1 MECCIMILSV
11 QEIVWEKQ
19 LKIIHGLLT
28 DKGIKSKLHLGFC
41 IHWSSLWQQRFYYTY
56 VTSSGGSVE
65 TNCTL
70 LSNEQTRV
78 AVLDY
83 GALAQELFLIP
94 VLTLLGMWRGTPF
107 LRNTSAV
114 SGWPACEAI
123 CIRVLPS
130 CKKWKQY
137 FKWSFANWRREHPKI
152 ENNNFFMDISKK
164 TQSPSPSLKGTG
176 DRFKSSRGNI
186 TLDLNRGDPSYVSAL
201 NTARLNFE
209 PNFSRENV
217 CNS

>member
-1 MECCIMILSV
+1 MILSV

-28 DKGIKSKLHLGFC
+28 DKGIKSKLHLSFC

-83 GALAQELFLIP
+83 GALAQELFFCTGTYL
-94 VLTLLGMWRGTPF
+94 VGHVEGYALFEEHECGVGM
-107 LRNTSAV
+107 TSL
-114 SGWPACEAI
+114 W
-123 CIRVLPS
+123 
-130 CKKWKQY
+130 
-137 FKWSFANWRREHPKI
+137 
-152 ENNNFFMDISKK
+152 
-164 TQSPSPSLKGTG
+164 
-176 DRFKSSRGNI
+176 GNMH
-186 TLDLNRGDPSYVSAL
+186 
-201 NTARLNFE
+201 
-209 PNFSRENV
+209 
-217 CNS
+217 

>member
-28 DKGIKSKLHLGFC
+28 DKGIKSKLHLSFC

-164 TQSPSPSLKGTG
+164 TQSLSPSLRILETVLSRRGGTLHWTWIEVT
-176 DRFKSSRGNI
+176 RVTF
-186 TLDLNRGDPSYVSAL
+186 PH
-201 NTARLNFE
+201 
-209 PNFSRENV
+209 
-217 CNS
+217 